1 MAMFEKMKT
10 TFSLSYACLA
20 DQVGLS
26 YRTLMRWKR
35 RLANGQAAVE
45 KRGPKKIR
53 PLNLNELKARIR
65 DLDHGAKRSHGTGRL
80 HGAYAGC
87 ISRRKLNQLVRQARR
102 DTNRRRKAEACR
114 VRWLRPN
121 LAWAIDD
128 CRKSD
133 TTASEMLHLH
143 NLTDLCS
150 RYKLPPIASGQ
161 LACGEEVAGH
171 LAHLFNRF
179 GPPLF
184 CKRDNG
190 GNLNHTTVNE
200 VLENAWVIPINS
212 PPYTAS
218 YNGGIERTQR
228 EFKDYLKRWQ
238 WKADTM
244 DAFFLLAENAAHEL
258 NHNPRRCLNNRT
270 ACGIYFGGNRI
281 RYSKRQRKSV
291 YRWILEL
298 ATEIATRAG
307 KSKITNVEWRVAA
320 KQWLLKN
327 GLIKIVTGGKVSPH
341 LNQKLCHN

>member
-1 MAMFEKMKT
+1 MIEKAKAKFT
-10 TFSLSYACLA
+10 LSYACLA
-20 DQVGLS
+20 NQVGLS
-26 YRTLMRWKR
+26 SRTLMRWKR

-53 PLNLNELKARIR
+53 PLNLNELKAKIR
-65 DLDHGAKRSHGTGRL
+65 DLNHGAKRSHGTGRL

-87 ISRRKLNQLVRQARR
+87 ISRRELNQLVRQVRR
-102 DTNRRRKAEACR
+102 ETNRRRKAEACR
-114 VRWLRPN
+114 VHWLRPN
-121 LAWAIDD
+121 LAWAVDD

-133 TTASEMLHLH
+133 TAVSGTLHLH

-161 LACGEEVAGH
+161 LPCGEEIAGH
-171 LAHLFNRF
+171 LTHLFNRF
-179 GPPLF
+179 GAPLF

-190 GNLNHTTVNE
+190 RNLNHTTVNE

-218 YNGGIERTQR
+218 YNGAIERTQR

-238 WKADTM
+238 WKAKTM
-244 DAFFLLAENAAHEL
+244 ESFSLLAETAAHEL

-270 ACGIYFGGNRI
+270 ACRSYFGGNRI
-281 RYSKRQRKSV
+281 RYSKRQRRSV
-291 YRWILEL
+291 YRWIRNL
-298 ATEIATRAG
+298 ATEISILAG
-307 KSKITNVEWRVAA
+307 KSKITTVEWRIAA

-327 GLIKIVTGGKVSPH
+327 DLIKIVTAGKVSPH
-341 LNQKLCHN
+341 LNRKLCHN

>member
-1 MAMFEKMKT
+1 MIEKAKAKFT
-10 TFSLSYACLA
+10 LSYACLA
-20 DQVGLS
+20 NQVGLS

-45 KRGPKKIR
+45 KRGPKKVR

-65 DLDHGAKRSHGTGRL
+65 DLDHGTKRSFGTGQL

-87 ISRRKLNQLVRQARR
+87 ISRRELNQLVRQARR
-102 DTNRRRKAEACR
+102 ESNRRRKAEVCR

-133 TTASEMLHLH
+133 TAVSGTLHLH

-150 RYKLPPIASGQ
+150 RYKLPPIASGH
-161 LACGEEVAGH
+161 LPCGEEVAGH
-171 LAHLFNRF
+171 LAHLFDRF

-190 GNLNHTTVNE
+190 GNLNHATVNE
-200 VLENAWVIPINS
+200 VLEDAWVIPVNS
-212 PPYTAS
+212 PPYTAP
-218 YNGGIERTQR
+218 YNGAIEHTQG
-228 EFKDYLKRWQ
+228 EFKSYVKRWQ
-238 WKADTM
+238 WKANTM
-244 DAFFLLAENAAHEL
+244 ESHSLLAEIAAHAL
-258 NHNPRRCLNNRT
+258 NHTSRRCLNNHT
-270 ACGIYFGGNRI
+270 ACRTYFGDNRI
-281 RYSKRQRKSV
+281 RYSKRQRRSIYV
-291 YRWILEL
+291 WIRDL
-298 ATEIATRAG
+298 ASEIASRAG

-327 GLIKIVTGGKVSPH
+327 DLIRIEKVGNVSPH
-341 LNQKLCHN
+341 LNRKLCHN

>member
-1 MAMFEKMKT
+1 MIEKAKAKFT
-10 TFSLSYACLA
+10 LSYACLA
-20 DQVGLS
+20 NQVGLS

-35 RLANGQAAVE
+35 RLANGQAAVG

-65 DLDHGAKRSHGTGRL
+65 DLDHGAKRSCGTGRL

-87 ISRRKLNQLVRQARR
+87 ISRRELNQLVRQARR
-102 DTNRRRKAEACR
+102 ETNRCRKAEACR

-133 TTASEMLHLH
+133 TAVSGTLHLH

-161 LACGEEVAGH
+161 LPCGEEIAGH

-179 GPPLF
+179 GAPLF

-212 PPYTAS
+212 PPYMAS
-218 YNGGIERTQR
+218 YNGAIERTQR
-228 EFKDYLKRWQ
+228 EFKDHLKRWQ
-238 WKADTM
+238 WKANTM
-244 DAFFLLAENAAHEL
+244 ESFSLLAETAAHEL
-258 NHNPRRCLNNRT
+258 NHNPRRCLNNRN
-270 ACGIYFGGNRI
+270 ACGIYFGDNRI
-281 RYSKRQRKSV
+281 RYSKRQRRSV
-291 YRWILEL
+291 YRWIRDL
-298 ATEIATRAG
+298 ATEISILAG
-307 KSKITNVEWRVAA
+307 KSKITTVEWRVAA

-327 GLIKIVTGGKVSPH
+327 GQIKIVRAGKVSPH
-341 LNQKLCHN
+341 LNRKLCHN